1 VLLLLPFRPPL
12 AARIASHDAL
22 FCHGVPY
29 VHVNPCASEKVQ
41 QRSSGMR
48 TEVGVVSRAAGWSV
62 FFFLPYLTSPSPLL
76 SSLSSLSSLQIQKL
90 LQIQVLSRVRLQS
103 ASKKAPRVSFQSI
116 HSHTVVRVIHAR
128 SNFQPHTHPES
139 EREEEEEGS
148 THKVLEMPP
157 SCLHVHPRRRLALV
171 SVHLS
176 RYWLTQRGRGEDPPD
191 PPDPPDPYIS
201 FFSQSSGNATQSP
214 PRAQERR
221 LALVSIGFSR
231 Y

>member
-1 VLLLLPFRPPL
+1 VVSFLFFTLPPPL
-12 AARIASHDAL
+12 
-22 FCHGVPY
+22 P
-29 VHVNPCASEKVQ
+29 
-41 QRSSGMR
+41 SS
-48 TEVGVVSRAAGWSV
+48 
-62 FFFLPYLTSPSPLL
+62 PPSPP
-76 SSLSSLSSLQIQKL
+76 SPPSKSRNFSKSKFS
-90 LQIQVLSRVRLQS
+90 SRVRLQS